1 MRPKNQRDAIVM
13 LKGNRISIRLLA
25 KHATPLVL
33 LLTVHSVVVA
43 GFHHHSNLQTSTI
56 EQGSHLESRDTN
68 KQGRSPS
75 GNGDS
80 SCVSCQLQRTF
91 ASEVRTPTILG
102 IIPADPVKKPLLT
115 ALPALGRPSMVL
127 SSRAPPAA

>member
-1 MRPKNQRDAIVM
+1 M
-13 LKGNRISIRLLA
+13 LNRNRISFRLLA
-25 KHATPLVL
+25 KHAAPLVL
-33 LLTVHSVVVA
+33 LLTVHSVVVS
-43 GFHHHSNLQTSTI
+43 GFHHHSNLQTSI
-56 EQGSHLESRDTN
+56 VEQGTHLESRDAN
-68 KQGRSPS
+68 KQGGSPS
-75 GNGDS
+75 GSGDS

-102 IIPADPVKKPLLT
+102 IIPTEPVKRLLLA